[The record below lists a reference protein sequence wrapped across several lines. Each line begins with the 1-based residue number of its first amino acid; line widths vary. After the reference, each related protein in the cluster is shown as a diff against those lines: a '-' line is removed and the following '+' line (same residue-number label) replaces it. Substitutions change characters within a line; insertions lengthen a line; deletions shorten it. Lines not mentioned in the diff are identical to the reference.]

1 MFHALRYQTTFPP
14 LVTLRY
20 PESRSRLTY
29 VPAEDI
35 LNVRIQTLG
44 VTEHSF
50 EINVGGQTMNW
61 LLYDVGGAVRASFT
75 PMGGS
80 SADSTFRSTS
90 RLV

>member
-1 MFHALRYQTTFPP
+1 M
-14 LVTLRY
+14 
-20 PESRSRLTY
+20 TY

-61 LLYDVGGAVRASFT
+61 LLYDVGGAVRASFA
-75 PMGGS
+75 PMGGFIS
-80 SADSTFRSTS
+80 
-90 RLV
+90 